1 LRAWALHHPA
11 GGNQRHIGA
20 ASGGP
25 QGAVRQSR
33 SRATQG
39 DPLTGRR
46 NPGAPARL
54 VADQRA
60 ALPALL
66 ARAATHYSW
75 IGDGSTTARGA
86 ALIKEQ
92 SGVRGAERGRSCAR
106 NCATGL
112 RGCATTAGYPS
123 LPHSWRLVDIGAEV
137 NNPGDKPHDTHTGGS
152 P

>member
-11 GGNQRHIGA
+11 GGHQRHIGA

-25 QGAVRQSR
+25 QGAGRQSR

-39 DPLTGRR
+39 DALTARR

-92 SGVRGAERGRSCAR
+92 SGLRGAERGRSCAE
-106 NCATGL
+106 L
-112 RGCATTAGYPS
+112 RPGSARLRHKSRVFHGC
-123 LPHSWRLVDIGAEV
+123 R
-137 NNPGDKPHDTHTGGS
+137 THGGW
-152 P
+152 